1 MMTHCHTQ
9 CVLCLLTHLL
19 SPLALT
25 LTLVMALRQLQ
36 DTNPAKFSR
45 QEVTRTPL
53 GRLLA
58 SGPGHH
64 HQVVIPVFQ
73 RPYCWPEP
81 QLQPW

>member
-1 MMTHCHTQ
+1 
-9 CVLCLLTHLL
+9 
-19 SPLALT
+19 
-25 LTLVMALRQLQ
+25 MALRQLQ
-36 DTNPAKFSR
+36 DINPAKFSR

-58 SGPGHH
+58 PSPSL

-73 RPYCWPEP
+73 RPFCWPEP

>member
-1 MMTHCHTQ
+1 
-9 CVLCLLTHLL
+9 
-19 SPLALT
+19 
-25 LTLVMALRQLQ
+25 MALRQLQ
-36 DTNPAKFSR
+36 DINPAKLSR

-58 SGPGHH
+58 PRGPGLH

-73 RPYCWPEP
+73 RPFCWPEP

>member
-1 MMTHCHTQ
+1 
-9 CVLCLLTHLL
+9 
-19 SPLALT
+19 
-25 LTLVMALRQLQ
+25 MALRQLQ

-58 SGPGHH
+58 PIDHGLH

-73 RPYCWPEP
+73 RPYCWPER